1 MALLVFQFDG
11 AEVFSGFENACN
23 AEKRAVA
30 MLQEWEQ
37 NPDHPLKWCGNFHP
51 GANGHRPD
59 NILSCGGTVCILFG
73 GMRLL
78 NSEEKERSK
87 EVQARGKA
95 EREAKKK
102 TKREPARAAV
112 RTGRLFCSY
121 LGEIPPNKSGWWT
134 NNRAVAGDLY

>member
-1 MALLVFQFDG
+1 MRGGLRGRGCRLYAK
-11 AEVFSGFENACN
+11 EPRSKKN
-23 AEKRAVA
+23 
-30 MLQEWEQ
+30 
-37 NPDHPLKWCGNFHP
+37 
-51 GANGHRPD
+51 
-59 NILSCGGTVCILFG
+59 SCGGAVCILFG